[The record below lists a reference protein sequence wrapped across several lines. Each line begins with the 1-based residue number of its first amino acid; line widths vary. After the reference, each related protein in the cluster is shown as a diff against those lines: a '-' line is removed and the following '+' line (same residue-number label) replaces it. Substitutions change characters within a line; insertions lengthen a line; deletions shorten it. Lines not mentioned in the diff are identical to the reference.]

1 MVDGRV
7 YVTRT
12 RRFECGRVIF
22 SLVSYRRPSPEKISY
37 RAGCG
42 QMTRKIGG
50 NAPSVRCNLLLSF
63 FPFEPCLEPRHPF
76 NLVNAAGF
84 PSLSAIIR
92 SIACYHQELIQ

>member
-22 SLVSYRRPSPEKISY
+22 FLVSYRRPGPEKIFY

-50 NAPSVRCNLLLSF
+50 NAPLVRYNLLLSF
-63 FPFEPCLEPRHPF
+63 FPFELCLEPRDPF
-76 NLVNAAGF
+76 NFVNTAGF
-84 PSLSAIIR
+84 PSAIIR
-92 SIACYHQELIQ
+92 SIAGYHQELIQ